1 MVDIE
6 KLKKNIECSGVTM
19 SALASNSGI
28 ERTTLYNR
36 LAGIGEFTASEI
48 DGLSRALRL
57 TKPQRDAIFFAKRDR
72 NEKK

>member
-1 MVDIE
+1 MVDIN
-6 KLKKNIECSGVTM
+6 KLKENISDSGVTM
-19 SALASNSGI
+19 IALAKNAKI

-57 TKPQRDAIFFAKRDR
+57 TKAQRDDIFFAESL
-72 NEKK
+72 N

>member
-57 TKPQRDAIFFAKRDR
+57 TKPQRDAIFFAK
-72 NEKK
+72 ELK

>member
-1 MVDIE
+1 MVDIQ
-6 KLKKNIECSGVTM
+6 KLKENIECSGITM
-19 SALASNSGI
+19 CALASNSGI

-57 TKPQRDAIFFAKRDR
+57 TKPQRDAIFFAK
-72 NEKK
+72 ELK

>member
-1 MVDIE
+1 MVDIQ
-6 KLKKNIECSGVTM
+6 KLKENIESSGVTM

-57 TKPQRDAIFFAKRDR
+57 TKPQRDAIFFAKGL
-72 NEKK
+72 K

>member
-1 MVDIE
+1 MVDIQ
-6 KLKKNIECSGVTM
+6 KLKENIESSGVTM

-57 TKPQRDAIFFAKRDR
+57 TKPQRDTIFFAKGL
-72 NEKK
+72 K

>member
-1 MVDIE
+1 MVNIE

-57 TKPQRDAIFFAKRDR
+57 TKLQRDAIFFAK
-72 NEKK
+72 ELK